1 MSLCIKGPGGSGG
14 GWISGSEAM
23 STIVEG
29 RYDIIGFDP
38 RYVVFHRELKRTQIA
53 DAD

>member
-1 MSLCIKGPGGSGG
+1 METAAKLAIRMIKGPGGSGA
-14 GWISGSEAM
+14 GWIVSAGEEL

-38 RYVVFHRELKRTQIA
+38 RYV
-53 DAD
+53 